1 MKRKFGFVAMLVALM
16 LALSACA
23 QPTPEAETEP
33 IAATDT
39 PAGEEQALEPTEAEQ
54 APEPTAEEQAPEPT
68 EQEQAPA
75 EEKVVLRVGILEDLP
90 CWNPYSCFSSLE
102 TNWLLYDRI
111 ADAGPEPGCVPVPG
125 LANSWERSDD
135 GKTWTLHLDDGITF
149 HDGTPFT
156 AQTLI
161 DHVKWIQTTSLNYWY
176 PETLM
181 MESIEAVDD
190 LTVRYTTSEPIVISP
205 DLNFIWYYVVP
216 PDIWSQFDDETLWGY
231 EYDPP
236 IGTGPYMMTEHV
248 PGQYVIWDAYQDY
261 HRGKPPIDQMVWQI
275 YGNEEALINALLSG
289 EIDSTYMNISP
300 QYVSAL
306 SEAENITVEEKPGAL
321 SFNLYF
327 NMAGEGTRHPAIA
340 DSAVREAIDYAVDK
354 QQVVEIAL
362 LGHGITCPTNWA
374 CGPMFEKEVNPHLE
388 MTPFDLAKANQILED
403 AGYLDTDSDGVR
415 ETSDGQPLELR
426 LFTSQ
431 ESSAEIAMA
440 DQLAGWLREVG
451 IALNVESLE
460 AGTWG
465 NTIGER
471 DYDLAIGSM
480 KPDVDPGVLDW
491 YFSCWSADAGTS
503 GNNYA
508 GYCSEEMDAKVAEYW
523 YNADPDAAWEAMFEA
538 QRILNQDR
546 PFITL
551 AAGSSIQAY
560 RSDRFEFPSDTCHW
574 AGIISSQGL
583 VNAKVK

>member
-1 MKRKFGFVAMLVALM
+1 MKSRFGFIAMLLVLV
-16 LALSACA
+16 LALSACG
-23 QPTPEAETEP
+23 QSTPEAETEP
-33 IAATDT
+33 MAATDT
-39 PAGEEQALEPTEAEQ
+39 PAGEEQALEPTEAEP
-54 APEPTAEEQAPEPT
+54 APEPTAEEQAPQPT

-125 LANSWERSDD
+125 LANSWERSED
-135 GKTWTLHLDDGITF
+135 GKTWTLHLDEGITF

-190 LTVRYTTSEPIVISP
+190 LTVRYTTSDPIVISP

-248 PGQYVIWDAYQDY
+248 PGQYVIWDAYPDY

-275 YGNEEALINALLSG
+275 FGNEEALVNALLAG

-300 QYVSAL
+300 QYASTL
-306 SEAENITVEEKPGAL
+306 SEAEDITVEEKPGAL

-327 NMAGEGTRHPAIA
+327 NMASEGTRHPAIA
-340 DSAVREAIDYAVDK
+340 DPAVREAIDYAVDK
-354 QQVVEIAL
+354 QQMVDVAL

-374 CGPMFEKEVNPHLE
+374 CGPMFEKEVNPDLE

-415 ETSDGQPLELR
+415 ETPDGQPLEFR
-426 LFTSQ
+426 LFASQ
-431 ESSAEIAMA
+431 ESSTEIAMA
-440 DQLAGWLREVG
+440 DLLVGWLGQVG

-523 YNADPDAAWEAMFEA
+523 YNADPDAAWQAMFEA
-538 QRILNQDR
+538 QRILNEDR
-546 PFITL
+546 PFVTL

-583 VNAKVK
+583 MNAKVK